1 MGGGEGNGSPTGTSC
16 PRTDRHSTC
25 QSLLWTFP
33 LFESE
38 LQSLTSAAA
47 AGALRGRGR
56 PPEPPLFGAFPP
68 SHVSEAFSE
77 SCGRPR
83 NARGNIF
90 WCVSHGGVERLD
102 RAGAF
107 GGEPHWGG
115 AAGRSSSGP
124 ARRTPPGDPEDLLVP
139 VASDIRA
146 RDPVRL
152 GVPSSWRIPGQQVR
166 WPRDLGPQSTGNT
179 GLSRTD

>member
-38 LQSLTSAAA
+38 LQSLTPRLQQVPCVAEGGPRSRLCL
-47 AGALRGRGR
+47 ALS
-56 PPEPPLFGAFPP
+56 PP

-124 ARRTPPGDPEDLLVP
+124 ARRTPPGDPEDLPVP

-179 GLSRTD
+179 RLSRTD

>member
-56 PPEPPLFGAFPP
+56 PPEPPLFGAFPL

-83 NARGNIF
+83 SARGNIF

-107 GGEPHWGG
+107 GGGRIGGEPQ
-115 AAGRSSSGP
+115 
-124 ARRTPPGDPEDLLVP
+124 V
-139 VASDIRA
+139 
-146 RDPVRL
+146 
-152 GVPSSWRIPGQQVR
+152 GVPAAPLAAPLQVTRKISWCLSHQT
-166 WPRDLGPQSTGNT
+166 LGPGT
-179 GLSRTD
+179 L